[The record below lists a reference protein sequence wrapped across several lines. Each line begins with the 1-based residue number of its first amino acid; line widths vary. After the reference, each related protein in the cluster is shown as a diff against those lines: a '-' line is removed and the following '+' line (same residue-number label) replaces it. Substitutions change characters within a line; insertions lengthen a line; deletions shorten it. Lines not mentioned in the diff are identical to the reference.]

1 MVVRTLFR
9 NFAYKSDQE
18 IPKIA
23 DENLAEMQ
31 KAIADKEIVII
42 GGHINWINKLKKM
55 FPKWMFIH
63 PDSYKGVDGK
73 MLENKEHVYFF
84 TDYMN
89 HISYV
94 KFIAAVRERKIPFGY
109 LGSRNVELLVKQ
121 IYDDLC

>member
-1 MVVRTLFR
+1 MDILTGLTSLRRCFL
-9 NFAYKSDQE
+9 SGC
-18 IPKIA
+18 
-23 DENLAEMQ
+23 LS
-31 KAIADKEIVII
+31 
-42 GGHINWINKLKKM
+42 
-55 FPKWMFIH
+55 H

-109 LGSRNVELLVKQ
+109 LGSRNVEQLVKQ